1 MDNKNCWA
9 SSRYEFGFVLTLY
22 YFVPVLKWWYFIPYM
37 ALKMESYNVNLILFA
52 SYPCSTHTSGWMWW
66 YWLSERI
73 PSEKQMKEI
82 TFRLEF
88 DTTKRLRYLAILF
101 MTAP

>member
-1 MDNKNCWA
+1 
-9 SSRYEFGFVLTLY
+9 
-22 YFVPVLKWWYFIPYM
+22 
-37 ALKMESYNVNLILFA
+37 
-52 SYPCSTHTSGWMWW
+52 
-66 YWLSERI
+66 
-73 PSEKQMKEI
+73 MKEI